1 MNDMLLWVASTILIV
16 LGMAGAILPVLP
28 GAVLVLAGV
37 VLGAWIDGFTR
48 VGVPIVVAVA
58 VLAVLS
64 WVVDYLSGV
73 MGAQRAGASRQAV
86 TGALLGTVAGV
97 FMGLV
102 GVLFMPFVG
111 ALVGEWLARRD
122 QGQALR
128 VGLAT
133 WLGTLLGMVAKVA
146 LAFMM
151 LGLYIVAL
159 LF

>member
-1 MNDMLLWVASTILIV
+1 MNDLLLWVASTILIV

-48 VGVPIVVAVA
+48 VGVPVVVAVA

-86 TGALLGTVAGV
+86 TGALLGTVAGI

-111 ALVGEWLARRD
+111 ALAGEWLARRD

-128 VGLAT
+128 VGVAT